1 MSVAFML
8 YPYELVDFGTQ
19 MLDLPVTFNHSN
31 AGSNFVNAVMVVIW
45 ICCIF
50 VKQCRMLLS
59 KKIVKHVSC
68 TAVHKSS
75 NKQTK
80 HRLM

>member
-59 KKIVKHVSC
+59 KKNSKTCFMYSGTQII
-68 TAVHKSS
+68 
-75 NKQTK
+75 KQAN
-80 HRLM
+80 